1 MQLGSQLSNDKELP
15 RGTTKVIPSSKVRIA
30 YTIAGID
37 SNEIIRWIHT
47 RLSHLFTNYNR

>member
-15 RGTTKVIPSSKVRIA
+15 RGTTKLIPSSKVRIS

-47 RLSHLFTNYNR
+47 RLSHLFINYNR